1 MDLSF
6 LKLHSTFDKAKEELL
21 KDSQFVYNGGVCL
34 SPNEIYLQS
43 SNSSVDIAFDE
54 SYTVEIID
62 CAENVLLDITEKVF
76 ITEFQ
81 DSNGVY
87 QINFEIVKINKDFYF
102 EVVYLKFTHTA
113 SNAVFYSNSIL
124 ITDELCNKTFRADY
138 KNYEIPEY
146 YQSIRLV
153 GYFNSPE
160 AVDDEKVYTEFN
172 GNIRTSRVIQS
183 YKYNYK
189 IDRIDTN
196 NFFKIRNLLNSDILY
211 IDNKRASKTKNIELG
226 ERFGKSNLF
235 EGDFSVQLNDS
246 DIYLERLQ
254 IAPIFGYTSLIPL
267 GAYTPTSIPTTGVAN
282 FNYNIIDNDIFVYL
296 YNYID
301 DTLLFTISTLVTD
314 NVFSFTMPSLVDGEY
329 YILLETITSTDGQMT
344 SITDKEEWKFSIG
357 TADFLAGDFNSDDFY
372 TN

>member
-21 KDSQFVYNGGVCL
+21 KDSQRVYNGGVCL

-254 IAPIFGYTSLIPL
+254 IAPNLAISSLSPL
-267 GAYTPTSIPTTGVAN
+267 GIYNLTSIPVNGQAF
-282 FNYNIIDNDIFVYL
+282 FNRNIIYTNNFVYL
-296 YNYID
+296 YDY
-301 DTLLFTISTLVTD
+301 DTEALLFTIEVNVID
-314 NVFSFTMPSLVDGEY
+314 NYFDFVMPILPLGNY
-329 YILLETITSTDGQMT
+329 YFLTNEISDDLSPNIK
-344 SITDKEEWKFSIG
+344 ITDKEVWKFSV
-357 TADFLAGDFNSDDFY
+357 LAGEYEETEYDNLEY
-372 TN
+372 LV